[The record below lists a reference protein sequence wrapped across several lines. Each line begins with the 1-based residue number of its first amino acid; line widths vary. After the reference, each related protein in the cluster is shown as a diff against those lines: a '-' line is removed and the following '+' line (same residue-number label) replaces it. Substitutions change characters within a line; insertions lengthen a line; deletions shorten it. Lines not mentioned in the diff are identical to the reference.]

1 MTADESKEDITSGHH
16 QNNNLEVVALRIVG
30 KENILWYQMKGA
42 SFCTFIWHIGL
53 NRIGRKCKLI

>member
-42 SFCTFIWHIGL
+42 SFCTFIWRIGL
-53 NRIGRKCKLI
+53 NRIG